1 VPVVVVVR
9 TATSSYTVDLRVN
22 IERLYK
28 RAKLWCSITTTIGI
42 LTVVVDPHV
51 LGVRRKQLDDRGH
64 HVYRFDRI
72 YLITENGSIQAIV
85 GFSLFTLERP
95 HLAIQI
101 IPKPA

>member
-1 VPVVVVVR
+1 M
-9 TATSSYTVDLRVN
+9 
-22 IERLYK
+22 
-28 RAKLWCSITTTIGI
+28 
-42 LTVVVDPHV
+42 LTVVVDLHV
-51 LGVRRKQLDDRGH
+51 LGFRRKQLDDRGH
-64 HVYRFDRI
+64 HVYRFDRT